1 MRVKRRLWVTETQ
14 APRKCEEEEAEKQ
27 RIQEFQWLS
36 GALCVYPRP
45 HEPAAHPIRCRLH
58 PPRGVGRGQGRQ
70 NPHCVEGKLSRQGG
84 MKDLPLAARGVEAAP
99 ETGSSCAHFN
109 CFSFAPQNSP
119 SSACYPQKFHGEK
132 NAVNSQ
138 LLGSQT
144 HALCGTPFSLGF

>member
-27 RIQEFQWLS
+27 RMQEFQWLL

-70 NPHCVEGKLSRQGG
+70 NPHCVEGKTESPRGDERLALGRQRSR
-84 MKDLPLAARGVEAAP
+84 
-99 ETGSSCAHFN
+99 SS
-109 CFSFAPQNSP
+109 P
-119 SSACYPQKFHGEK
+119 
-132 NAVNSQ
+132 
-138 LLGSQT
+138 
-144 HALCGTPFSLGF
+144 